1 MIQTW
6 ELNLEKT
13 QWWYCLFL
21 PHMLLCEGFRQFNAL
36 KHSFRFVV
44 IRHDHTKVLQGNWF
58 ISWLLSSYVSFV
70 KESPGLFQ
78 MKRRGSESH
87 LHRTTPTSPSV
98 VPVPSSFLW
107 GFKHR
112 PLSGRLTLRS
122 YFLTNKVKG
131 ERLLLISALT
141 GASLWPLSVEALHL
155 SHTDLSSLVP
165 FFRSSDIETSLR
177 SAVVIALA
185 LVREESTLNLHRYKT
200 LNVLIAGSFPHL
212 DLSDTFLLI
221 FLFLWKVG
229 AQIHHHCLQFLL
241 LSHP

>member
-1 MIQTW
+1 MF
-6 ELNLEKT
+6 
-13 QWWYCLFL
+13 CFFLFFCHACYL
-21 PHMLLCEGFRQFNAL
+21 FAGFRQFNAL
-36 KHSFRFVV
+36 KPSFRFVV
-44 IRHDHTKVLQGNWF
+44 IRHDHIKVLQGNWF

-70 KESPGLFQ
+70 KESPGLFP

-107 GFKHR
+107 GFKLR

-141 GASLWPLSVEALHL
+141 GASLWPLSLEALHL

-165 FFRSSDIETSLR
+165 FFGSSDIETSLR
-177 SAVVIALA
+177 SAVAIALA
-185 LVREESTLNLHRYKT
+185 RRKRGKYFKST
-200 LNVLIAGSFPHL
+200 
-212 DLSDTFLLI
+212 
-221 FLFLWKVG
+221 
-229 AQIHHHCLQFLL
+229 QI
-241 LSHP
+241 